1 MKKEVDTNKRIIVGV
16 NKFQDSSSVEPK
28 LNVIDTEMESKQKDR
43 LKSFRNNRDKL
54 NFESAIS
61 SLEKAAEKQ
70 DENLMPYIIG
80 AVKSKATL
88 GEISNSFT
96 AIFGTFEPKISF

>member
-28 LNVIDTEMESKQKDR
+28 LNVIDTEMESKQKNR

-61 SLEKAAEKQ
+61 SLEKRQK
-70 DENLMPYIIG
+70 N
-80 AVKSKATL
+80 KT
-88 GEISNSFT
+88 
-96 AIFGTFEPKISF
+96 KI